1 MCKGMGFGV
10 NTNIYDRMPKV
21 AKLNLNTTR
30 QIEQEWLGEAYLKI
44 MDGTSNT
51 ETAGLSVYA
60 ANSERFAALERAKK
74 GDIAML
80 DSTETMLGYEGIQAD
95 FVTDTKAIKA
105 FEEVEANADMQFYL
119 DSFKSMRANIYIEE
133 GKDIWYLLNL
143 SLQDK
148 KEAHSKIRAL
158 SEDYPY
164 LKEVITFVIKNP
176 ACYSA
181 LYNTFKDCVI
191 LAS

>member
-1 MCKGMGFGV
+1 
-10 NTNIYDRMPKV
+10 
-21 AKLNLNTTR
+21 LS
-30 QIEQEWLGEAYLKI
+30 EAYLKI
-44 MDGTSNT
+44 VEGKKDIGTI
-51 ETAGLSVYA
+51 ELSAYA
-60 ANSERFAALERAKK
+60 KICERVSALERAKE
-74 GDIAML
+74 GEVPML
-80 DSTETMLGYEGIQAD
+80 DGNESLMGYEGIQAD

-105 FEEVEANADMQFYL
+105 FEEVEADADMQFYL
-119 DSFKSMRANIYIEE
+119 DSFKSMRATIYIEE

-143 SLQDK
+143 SMQDK

-181 LYNTFKDCVI
+181 LYNTFEDCVI